1 MTPLEIV
8 GVIALGG
15 LAGRVLAWLLKSRDG
30 AVISVEVAN
39 QQISES
45 VRDAFQAGMLCAA
58 DIVTHSG
65 NEELAGDIRRTV
77 QYVRTANDN

>member
-15 LAGRVLAWLLKSRDG
+15 LAIRLVPKGKMIPLD
-30 AVISVEVAN
+30 EAN
-39 QQISES
+39 KQIQEG
-45 VRDAFQAGMLCAA
+45 VREAFEAGMLCAA

-77 QYVRTANDN
+77 EYVRNNKTD